1 MDAIS
6 KTSNLQRL
14 DLPVSALEPDPNNP
28 NQMTARAFDLLVDN
42 LQRTGLTDPVLVR
55 PLGEGRYRVVGGHH
69 RLEGAKYL
77 GFDTVPCTVIT
88 DPEFDEEAATFQMV
102 RMNVIRGKMDPQ
114 AFLKL
119 YEKVQAKYAEDVLQ
133 DLFGFAER
141 AEFEKLVK
149 QTAKSLPKDMRDK
162 FMEAAKDV
170 KTIDGLARILNEI
183 FTRYGDTVPYA
194 FMVMDYGGQQH
205 VWVQVSKDTMKAL
218 RLIGDMCIERERTMD
233 DMLGRVIQAVAKG
246 EFAEFLEQI
255 VAKTPKV
262 VLPANMPV
270 APTKKN
276 IEAMSVLD

>member
-42 LQRTGLTDPVLVR
+42 LQRTVLTDPVLVR

-119 YEKVQAKYAEDVLQ
+119 YEKVQA
-133 DLFGFAER
+133 
-141 AEFEKLVK
+141 
-149 QTAKSLPKDMRDK
+149 
-162 FMEAAKDV
+162 
-170 KTIDGLARILNEI
+170 
-183 FTRYGDTVPYA
+183 
-194 FMVMDYGGQQH
+194 
-205 VWVQVSKDTMKAL
+205 
-218 RLIGDMCIERERTMD
+218 
-233 DMLGRVIQAVAKG
+233 
-246 EFAEFLEQI
+246 
-255 VAKTPKV
+255 
-262 VLPANMPV
+262 
-270 APTKKN
+270 
-276 IEAMSVLD
+276 

>member
-1 MDAIS
+1 M
-6 KTSNLQRL
+6 
-14 DLPVSALEPDPNNP
+14 
-28 NQMTARAFDLLVDN
+28 
-42 LQRTGLTDPVLVR
+42 
-55 PLGEGRYRVVGGHH
+55 
-69 RLEGAKYL
+69 
-77 GFDTVPCTVIT
+77 
-88 DPEFDEEAATFQMV
+88 
-102 RMNVIRGKMDPQ
+102 
-114 AFLKL
+114 
-119 YEKVQAKYAEDVLQ
+119 LQ